1 MDMVKCNNFWSRYEF
16 LITRKKI
23 LLLGGGQIQEL
34 NDTTLTV
41 EKSIQLISLS
51 SERMESRKNAI

>member
-1 MDMVKCNNFWSRYEF
+1 MDMVKFNNFWSRYEF